1 MQFICVQSV
10 HVCSGKKLSSDL
22 YGNFLA
28 QGPTFY
34 LTPILHV
41 ISFHGRGSYS
51 CMFFSKL
58 YNNLLDF
65 VQKKAHSCKALL
77 KCFYHT
83 KMGCGKSPPP
93 PILWPSLEA
102 RLVFGVQLCQHGKKK
117 IPIWGRLYSIKFCS
131 TVSVSSQLM
140 WNCYIHYSCCCC
152 CCCCYGFLG
161 VTTNELFSLF

>member
-22 YGNFLA
+22 YGNILA

-65 VQKKAHSCKALL
+65 LQKKCPFVLGLTQVFLSHKDGVWKISPSSHSLAFFRSTFGFRCTTLPARQK
-77 KCFYHT
+77 K
-83 KMGCGKSPPP
+83 KSPFEGDYTPSNFVAQFLLVLSLCGIVIYI
-93 PILWPSLEA
+93 IL
-102 RLVFGVQLCQHGKKK
+102 VV
-117 IPIWGRLYSIKFCS
+117 
-131 TVSVSSQLM
+131 VVVVM
-140 WNCYIHYSCCCC
+140 V
-152 CCCCYGFLG
+152 FLG
-161 VTTNELFSLF
+161 